1 MKFLRNLLAAI
12 LGFFIAMG
20 LLLMLF
26 VAIVGALSEDKE
38 ITVKSDSVLEIN
50 LSDAVK
56 EYAPKSDDPFEELF
70 GDNRFKIGL
79 NSILNAIENAKT
91 DNNIKGISIIGLNAN
106 AGLTQL
112 QAIRNKLIDFK
123 TSNKFI
129 NAYADFYSQ
138 KGYYL
143 SSVADSIFV
152 NPAGGVDFQ
161 GLSTEVLFFKDFQEK
176 SGVKMEVIRHG
187 KYKSAVEPFLSNKM
201 SEANREQI
209 HAFLSSIWDKMVEE
223 IAESREKSTEELQQI
238 ANQLAIRTPQLALQH
253 QMVDGVI
260 YSDEYTSK
268 LKTLAGVNQD
278 DKLHKISIKDYI
290 NSGKGR
296 IIKTAKNKIAV
307 LYAQG
312 EIIYGKGDENYIG
325 QGLMTKAIQKIKKDK
340 NVKALVLRVN
350 SPGGSALSSD
360 IIWRELQTLKEKIP
374 IVVSMSDLAASGG
387 YYISCGADKIY
398 AEPTTIT
405 GSIGVFGTLP
415 NFQKLSKNIG
425 INSERVSTNT
435 SPYYSPF
442 HPVSEEFRTVVTEG
456 VEDIYKTFVN
466 RVAEG
471 RKMTF
476 EQVDAI
482 AQGRVWSGK
491 DALENGLVDELG
503 GLEDAITCAA
513 ELAGIEEYKTRNY
526 PSYKKDFEDYFKNPL
541 MSVKTKMLKEELG
554 DAYDWYQQFKQLS
567 KKEGVQARLPFVVNI
582 K

>member
-12 LGFFIAMG
+12 IGFFIAMG
-20 LLLMLF
+20 LLFVLF
-26 VAIVGALSEDKE
+26 IAIASAFSEEEK
-38 ITVKSDSVLEIN
+38 VKVTKNTVLELN

-56 EYAPKSDDPFEELF
+56 EYVPKSDDPFEELF

-79 NSILNAIENAKT
+79 NGILNAIENAKK
-91 DNNIKGISIIGLNAN
+91 DDNIKGISVIGLNAN
-106 AGLTQL
+106 AGLAQL
-112 QAIRNKLIDFK
+112 QAIRNKLADFK
-123 TSNKFI
+123 ESNKFV
-129 NAYADFYSQ
+129 NAYADIYSQ

-143 SSVADSIFV
+143 SSVADSIFI
-152 NPAGGVDFQ
+152 NPVGAVDFS
-161 GLSTEVLFFKDFQEK
+161 GLSSEILFFKDLQEK

-187 KYKSAVEPFLSNKM
+187 KYKSAVEPFISNKM

-209 HAFLSSIWDKMVEE
+209 HAFLSSIWNQMVGE
-223 IAESREKSTEELQQI
+223 IAKSREKSEAELQQI
-238 ANQLAIRTPQLALQH
+238 ADNLSIRTPKLALQH
-253 QMVDGVI
+253 KMVDGII
-260 YSDEYTSK
+260 YQDEYDSK
-268 LKTLAGVNQD
+268 LKTLVGVNQNK
-278 DKLHKISIKDYI
+278 KLKKVSIKDYI
-290 NSGKGR
+290 STGKGR
-296 IIKTAKNKIAV
+296 IIKKGKNKIAV

-325 QGLMTKAIQKIKKDK
+325 QGLMTKAIRKIKKDK

-350 SPGGSALSSD
+350 SPGGSALSSE
-360 IIWRELQTLKEKIP
+360 IIWRELQTLKEKMP

-387 YYISCGADKIY
+387 YYIACGADKIY

-405 GSIGVFGTLP
+405 GSIGVFGVLP
-415 NFQKLSKNIG
+415 NFNKLSKKMG
-425 INSERVSTNT
+425 INAERVATNK

-442 HPVSEEFRTVVTEG
+442 EPISEEFKGVIKEG
-456 VEDIYKTFVN
+456 IEDIYTTFVN

-491 DALENGLVDELG
+491 EALDKGLVDELG
-503 GLEDAITCAA
+503 GLEDAIICAA
-513 ELAGIEEYKTRNY
+513 ELAGVEKYKTRNY
-526 PSYKKDFEDYFKNPL
+526 PSYKKDFEDYFKSPFMN
-541 MSVKTKMLKEELG
+541 MKTKMLREELG

-567 KKEGVQARLPFVVNI
+567 KKEGVQARLPFIVNI